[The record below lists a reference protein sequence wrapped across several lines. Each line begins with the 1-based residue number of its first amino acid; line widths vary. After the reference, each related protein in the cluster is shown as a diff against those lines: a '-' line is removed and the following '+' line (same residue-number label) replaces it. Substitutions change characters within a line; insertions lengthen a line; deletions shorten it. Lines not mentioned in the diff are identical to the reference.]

1 MAVRDMATHVR
12 GILSDFNAF
21 ASDTAVNGPVID
33 TEGFDLGVT
42 FFLVCTVYTA
52 GDVTLTIQEGDLADG
67 SDMANVPNS
76 KLVGFNQGSIPSAQ
90 VAALTANGGTA
101 AKLGVHST
109 KRYVR
114 AVLTS
119 DNSANLSVVA
129 TAVLGGEV
137 LPVDDDT

>member
-1 MAVRDMATHVR
+1 MAVREMVTHVR
-12 GILSDFNAF
+12 GVLSDLNAF
-21 ASDTAVNGPVID
+21 VADATVNGPAID

-42 FFLVCTVYTA
+42 FFLVCTAYTS
-52 GDVTLTIQEGDLADG
+52 GDVTLTIQESDESG
-67 SDMANVPNS
+67 SGFANVPNE

-90 VAALTANGGTA
+90 VDALTANGGTA

-114 AVLTS
+114 AVLTG
-119 DNSANLSVVA
+119 ANTSVATVVA